1 MLYSLN
7 TGSGKCHSEATNG
20 YVPPGCHGDG
30 VPGNEESCTQR
41 LGCKELHVSLTIRC
55 GARDRLG
62 ISVEAV

>member
-7 TGSGKCHSEATNG
+7 TGSAECHSEATNG

-41 LGCKELHVSLTIRC
+41 LGVKELHVSLLWEGGR
-55 GARDRLG
+55 RVSNRVL
-62 ISVEAV
+62 V